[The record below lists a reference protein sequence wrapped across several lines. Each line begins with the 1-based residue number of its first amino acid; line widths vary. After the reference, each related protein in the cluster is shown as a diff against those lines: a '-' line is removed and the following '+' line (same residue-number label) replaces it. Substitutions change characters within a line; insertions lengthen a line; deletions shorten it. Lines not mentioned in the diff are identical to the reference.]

1 MSYWY
6 PFLEPHQTTH
16 HSNIGLLIRKAA
28 ELGLSTPAC
37 KVWIQV
43 QLISDRLWQTIS
55 YVFFCFSAE
64 VGESTCK
71 TNMELHRMPWATW
84 LKRTSSYQL
93 SSLRIVPRVLTFE
106 SWSMRRRGFHIFSWF
121 RVLLLE
127 YIGWI
132 SEARDRLRFVCCD
145 PETLIDYHMVILTS
159 CTHCLNFTSFRWLP
173 DAVGAHLVWR
183 SVCWWSDFVLNIV
196 AGAVIGGHARNKL
209 MHMQPWWV
217 SLTFATFRVA

>member
-16 HSNIGLLIRKAA
+16 HSNIGFLIRKAA
-28 ELGLSTPAC
+28 EIGLSTSAW

-43 QLISDRLWQTIS
+43 QLIGDRLWQTIS
-55 YVFFCFSAE
+55 YAE

-84 LKRTSSYQL
+84 LKRTSSYHL
-93 SSLRIVPRVLTFE
+93 SFLINVPKVSTFG
-106 SWSMRRRGFHIFSWF
+106 SWLMRRRGFHIFSRF

-132 SEARDRLRFVCCD
+132 SEARDCLRFVYCD
-145 PETLIDYHMVILTS
+145 PETLFDYHMVILTS
-159 CTHCLNFTSFRWLP
+159 CTHCLNFTCFRWLP
-173 DAVGAHLVWR
+173 DAVGAHLV
-183 SVCWWSDFVLNIV
+183 
-196 AGAVIGGHARNKL
+196 
-209 MHMQPWWV
+209 
-217 SLTFATFRVA
+217 